1 MNMKNLNPEKL
12 TLATRLT
19 QLGRS
24 TQDQRGFVNCPVYR
38 GSTVVFN
45 SVEDLEHSRA
55 EFAYGTL
62 GTPTIKNLEDAWTEL
77 AGAAGTVMSPSGLGA
92 VALALMTTLKAGD
105 HLLMPDTVYRPTR
118 SFCDLTLKKFGV
130 TTTYYDPLVGEGIV
144 NLLRP
149 ETTTLFLESP
159 GSQTFEIQDV
169 PLMTR
174 IARERGIKTIID
186 NTWATPV
193 FFQAHRHGCDL
204 SVEAGTKYLSGHS
217 DLLMGM
223 VSANAETW
231 RDLRATYDSM
241 AMLPGAEDCFLA
253 LRGLRTLHIRLKEAE
268 TRALNIASW
277 LAEQPEVKTIL
288 HPAFESC
295 PGHHLWQRDFTGS
308 TGLFSIILD
317 PAYDKSAVTR
327 MLDGLELFGMG
338 YSWGGFESLIIPF
351 NCRDYRTVTQWKEQ
365 GATLRLQIGLEDPQ
379 DLIADLRAGLD
390 RLHGEE

>member
-1 MNMKNLNPEKL
+1 MKDMKSEKL

-19 QLGRS
+19 QIGRN

-62 GTPTIKNLEDAWTEL
+62 GTPTIKNLEEAWTEL

-118 SFCDLTLKKFGV
+118 NFCDLTLKKFGV
-130 TTTYYDPLVGEGIV
+130 TTDYYDPLIGEGIV
-144 NLLRP
+144 KLLRP

-231 RDLRATYDSM
+231 PDLRATYDSM

-268 TRALNIASW
+268 TRALNMATW

-295 PGHHLWQRDFTGS
+295 PGHHLWKRDFSGS
-308 TGLFSIILD
+308 TGLFSIVLD
-317 PAYDKSAVTR
+317 PAFDKPAVTR
-327 MLDGLELFGMG
+327 LLDGLELFGMG

-351 NCRDYRTVTQWKEQ
+351 NCREYRTATQWKEQ

-379 DLIADLRAGLD
+379 DLMADLRAGLD
-390 RLHGEE
+390 RLHAK

>member
-1 MNMKNLNPEKL
+1 MKNINPEKL

-105 HLLMPDTVYRPTR
+105 HLLMPDSVYRPTR
-118 SFCDLTLKKFGV
+118 SFCNLTLKKFGV

-144 NLLRP
+144 NLLRS

-231 RDLRATYDSM
+231 PDLRATYDSI

-277 LAEQPEVKTIL
+277 LADQPEVKTIL

-295 PGHHLWQRDFTGS
+295 PGHALWKRDFTGS
-308 TGLFSIILD
+308 TGLFSIVLD
-317 PAYDKSAVTR
+317 PAYDKPAITR

-351 NCRDYRTVTQWKEQ
+351 NCREYRTATQWTEL

-390 RLHGEE
+390 RLHVQ